1 MAAKRHAYGGALSG
15 LLLSAVMLV
24 SFDAAA
30 WERLRSDAPERY
42 QVVSGDTLW
51 DIAGRF
57 LHTPWQWPQ
66 LWQHNP
72 QIANPHLIYPG
83 DVLVLNDC
91 QGSPCLALERGQNVV
106 KLSPQ
111 VRTLPHREAIAP
123 MPMEVARAFLREHR
137 VVDDAAELQELAYV
151 VAGNDRRL
159 ISGAGDRIYVRGEV
173 PRHGEV
179 GIYRQSEP
187 YQAMDGTPLGL
198 ELINV
203 GVARH
208 ISSEGDIV
216 QLEVISSHQEVR
228 VNDIVLPLEEHELSS
243 EFMPRAPLNPVE
255 GHIIAVPGGV
265 RFIGRY
271 QIVALDLGTL
281 DGLQAGHVLRVNQQ
295 GELIND
301 PRTQELMQLPSTE
314 AGIVMVFKPYDHVSY
329 ALVMQASRVLEVG
342 DQVAS
347 PAN

>member
-1 MAAKRHAYGGALSG
+1 MAAKQHAYRDAFGA
-15 LLLSAVMLV
+15 LLLSAVMLMSV
-24 SFDAAA
+24 EAAA

-83 DVLVLNDC
+83 DVLILGDC

-111 VRTLPHREAIAP
+111 MRTLPHREAIAP
-123 MPMEVARAFLREHR
+123 IPMEVARAFLREHR
-137 VVDDAAELQELAYV
+137 VVDDVEALQELAYV

-159 ISGAGDRIYVRGEV
+159 ISGAGDRLYVRGEV
-173 PRHGEV
+173 PSHSEV
-179 GIYRQSEP
+179 GIFRQSEP

-208 ISSEGDIV
+208 VSSEGDIA
-216 QLEVISSHQEVR
+216 QIEVISSHQEVR
-228 VNDIVLPLEEHELSS
+228 INDIILPLEERELSS
-243 EFMPRAPLNPVE
+243 KFMPRAPLNAVE

-265 RFIGRY
+265 RFIGRN

-301 PRTQELMQLPSTE
+301 PRTHELVQLPSSE
-314 AGIVMVFKPYDHVSY
+314 AGIVMVFKPYDRVSY
-329 ALVMQASRVLEVG
+329 ALVMQTSRVLEVG
-342 DQVAS
+342 DQVES
-347 PAN
+347 PAD

>member
-1 MAAKRHAYGGALSG
+1 MAAKQHAYRDAFGA
-15 LLLSAVMLV
+15 LLLSVVMLMSV
-24 SFDAAA
+24 DAAA

-51 DIAGRF
+51 GIAGRF
-57 LHTPWQWPQ
+57 LHTPWQWRQ

-83 DVLVLNDC
+83 DVLVLGDC
-91 QGSPCLALERGQNVV
+91 QGTPCLALERGQNVV

-111 VRTLPHREAIAP
+111 MRTLPHREAIAP
-123 MPMEVARAFLREHR
+123 IPMEVARAFLREHR
-137 VVDDAAELQELAYV
+137 VVDDVEALQELAYV

-159 ISGAGDRIYVRGEV
+159 ISGAGDRLYVRGEV

-179 GIYRQSEP
+179 GIFRQSEP

-208 ISSEGDIV
+208 TSSEGDIA
-216 QLEVISSHQEVR
+216 QLEVVSSHQEVR
-228 VNDIVLPLEEHELSS
+228 VNDIILPLEERELSS
-243 EFMPRAPLNPVE
+243 EFMPRAPLNAVE
-255 GHIIAVPGGV
+255 GHIIAVPGGL

-281 DGLQAGHVLRVNQQ
+281 NGLQAGHVLRVNQQ
-295 GELIND
+295 GELIKD
-301 PRTQELMQLPSTE
+301 PRTQELVQLPSSE
-314 AGIVMVFKPYDHVSY
+314 AGIVMVFKPYDRVSY

-342 DQVAS
+342 DQVES
-347 PAN
+347 PAD

>member
-1 MAAKRHAYGGALSG
+1 MAAKQHAYRGAFG
-15 LLLSAVMLV
+15 ALLLSVVMLT
-24 SFDAAA
+24 SIHAAA

-57 LHTPWQWPQ
+57 LHTPWQWPE

-72 QIANPHLIYPG
+72 HVANPHRIYPG
-83 DVLVLNDC
+83 DVLTLGDC
-91 QGSPCLALERGQNVV
+91 QGSPCFALERGQTVV

-111 VRTLPHREAIAP
+111 MRILPHREAIAP
-123 MPMEVARAFLREHR
+123 IPMEVVRAFLREHR
-137 VVDDAAELQELAYV
+137 VVDDAKALQALAYV

-159 ISGAGDRIYVRGEV
+159 ISGAGDRLYVRGEV

-179 GIYRQSEP
+179 GIYRPSEP

-208 ISSEGDIV
+208 VSSEGDIA
-216 QLEVISSHQEVR
+216 QIEVMSSHQEVR
-228 VNDIVLPLEEHELSS
+228 INDIILPLEERELSS
-243 EFMPRAPLNPVE
+243 DFMPRAPLNALE

-265 RFIGRY
+265 RFIGRF
-271 QIVALDLGTL
+271 QIVALDIGTL

-301 PRTQELMQLPSTE
+301 PRTQELVQLPNTE
-314 AGIVMVFKPYDHVSY
+314 AGIVMVFKPYDRVSY

-342 DQVAS
+342 DQVES
-347 PAN
+347 PAD